1 MRIRRMLGVLGALVL
16 LVSVMVAVPV
26 AAAGTVVVD
35 QDNLGVD
42 WFTADTRAGGTVQF
56 VNGPAT
62 PPLGTGSVEFTTT
75 DTAGGS
81 GQAKAQLFTYQY
93 GSLGT
98 PGAGLALADITAMSY
113 SAYKSSASTNS
124 NAQTLGL
131 NIEVDHVGDGSGFT
145 TLVFEP
151 VYQAGGVGAIATD
164 TWQVWDAY
172 QGGNAIWWS
181 SQAIPGVCASSC
193 FVTWNTIVANN
204 PNAEVK
210 FGFGFNVGSG
220 WVGEYS
226 GNGDALA
233 LGILG
238 DVTTYDFELT
248 PPAPPGPTPD
258 VTGPYTIT
266 TDAVVGTTGGGGLA
280 SPIIEC
286 KWELVD
292 MNRAFLGDSQ
302 ADDGTRSSF
311 DEAAR
316 QAGSPDFPRVGQLS
330 RYWMDYAWQDPSGNW
345 WFDDDPA
352 NGSPASRANA
362 VTAAEQTEGA
372 RHLIQVYANA
382 GDATDPGTDGVFGTS
397 TTMREPGH
405 RQEPDRRA
413 AHRTVGCGGSAG
425 ADLGDI
431 QQVYWDIY
439 HPDGTKKAQVH
450 DRVGTARVC
459 RNGYTNFLGAG
470 EAVPFDP
477 TSFGIRDRTR

>member
-1 MRIRRMLGVLGALVL
+1 LRIAFRGGHSDAPGDKKGVLTMGLRQARRWGAALAVL
-16 LVSVMVAVPV
+16 ALMVSVMVAVPV

-131 NIEVDHVGDGSGFT
+131 NIEVDHIGDGSGFT

-164 TWQVWDAY
+164 AWQVWDAF

-181 SQAIPGVCASSC
+181 SQAIPGVCAFSC
-193 FVTWNTIVANN
+193 YVTWNTIVANN

-258 VTGPYTIT
+258 VPVRTRSRPTRWWARR
-266 TDAVVGTTGGGGLA
+266 AVADSRTEHRVQVGTG
-280 SPIIEC
+280 
-286 KWELVD
+286 
-292 MNRAFLGDSQ
+292 RH
-302 ADDGTRSSF
+302 
-311 DEAAR
+311 AA
-316 QAGSPDFPRVGQLS
+316 GV
-330 RYWMDYAWQDPSGNW
+330 
-345 WFDDDPA
+345 
-352 NGSPASRANA
+352 
-362 VTAAEQTEGA
+362 
-372 RHLIQVYANA
+372 
-382 GDATDPGTDGVFGTS
+382 PG
-397 TTMREPGH
+397 
-405 RQEPDRRA
+405 
-413 AHRTVGCGGSAG
+413 
-425 ADLGDI
+425 
-431 QQVYWDIY
+431 
-439 HPDGTKKAQVH
+439 
-450 DRVGTARVC
+450 
-459 RNGYTNFLGAG
+459 
-470 EAVPFDP
+470 
-477 TSFGIRDRTR
+477 